1 MSYLGLFPL
10 HTSYPTGDLAMESEK
25 IKRGRPRKEARVR
38 CSVWLTPDVAKIL
51 HDYSKYAGCAMTET
65 LENAL
70 NDKLPSMRRT
80 LGIDA

>member
-1 MSYLGLFPL
+1 
-10 HTSYPTGDLAMESEK
+10 MESEK
-25 IKRGRPRKEARVR
+25 TKMGRPRKEARVR

-70 NDKLPSMRRT
+70 KEKLPSMRRA
-80 LGIDA
+80 LDIDA